1 LLLLT
6 TKKKQD
12 IMGRMKEVYIEL
24 QNQYGEDLENAPK
37 DFSMENHLKELVESE
52 ENTDE
57 DNK

>member
-1 LLLLT
+1 
-6 TKKKQD
+6 
-12 IMGRMKEVYIEL
+12 MKEVYIEL

>member
-1 LLLLT
+1 
-6 TKKKQD
+6 
-12 IMGRMKEVYIEL
+12 MGRMKEVYIEL

-37 DFSMENHLKELVESE
+37 DFSMENHLKELAESE